1 MIRKETFQF
10 LKNLKKNNN
19 REWFNE
25 NRELYNSIRKEF
37 EDFIS
42 IVIQE
47 IAVFDPGSY
56 TTAKEAVYRIHND
69 LRFSKD
75 KPPYKTNF
83 GAYITGGGRRGITA
97 GYYLHIEPGESF
109 LAGGIYMPSPD
120 ILKAVRT
127 EILENYDEFLSIVN
141 DPLFIK
147 NFGRSFWGDKLK
159 SAPKGFPADFIGIDY
174 LKYKHYTIAKDIT
187 DTGVTG
193 KAYLKDTLSTFRSM
207 VPFNSFINR
216 AINETHS
223 V

>member
-56 TTAKEAVYRIHND
+56 TTAKEAIYRIHND

-147 NFGRSFWGDKLK
+147 NFGRNLWGEKLK

-174 LKYKHYTIAKDIT
+174 LKYKHYTIAKDIA

-207 VPFNSFINR
+207 VPFNSFINK

>member
-1 MIRKETFQF
+1 MIKKETFQF

-42 IVIQE
+42 LVIQE
-47 IAVFDPGSY
+47 IAVFDPGSC
-56 TTAKEAVYRIHND
+56 TTVKEAVYRIHND

-83 GAYITGGGRRGITA
+83 GAYITGSGRKGITA

-127 EILENYDEFLSIVN
+127 EIFENYDEFLSIVN

-147 NFGRSFWGDKLK
+147 NFGISLWGEKLK

-174 LKYKHYTIAKDIT
+174 LKYKHYTIAKDLT
-187 DTGVTG
+187 DSGVTG
-193 KAYLKDTLSTFRSM
+193 KNYLEDTLSTFRSM

-216 AINETHS
+216 AINETLS